1 MDIPLD
7 ASVECSD
14 GPVGTLTNIIVNP
27 ARETITHLVVSEHG
41 LVGSKRLLSEALVR
55 ESTHDTV
62 FLSISKR
69 EFQEQEE
76 FVQTEFLP
84 SDVPA
89 FMSDE
94 YLAWPMQEWVPPI
107 LQHEAVPPG
116 EFSVRRNAKVYASDG
131 HVGRVDEFLVEKKSG
146 HITHLVL
153 REGHLWGKKDVSVPV
168 DQIDRYEDK
177 CVYLKMDKKSIED
190 LPPVHIDRKVK
201 QPGHNRKAKRQRPAQ
216 R

>member
-27 ARETITHLVVSEHG
+27 ATETITHLVVSEHG
-41 LVGSKRLLSEALVR
+41 LIGSKRLLSEALVK

-177 CVYLKMDKKSIED
+177 CVYLKTDKKSIED
-190 LPPVHIDRKVK
+190 LPPVHIDKK
-201 QPGHNRKAKRQRPAQ
+201 DK
-216 R
+216 

>member
-7 ASVECSD
+7 ATVECSD
-14 GPVGTLTNIIVNP
+14 GPVGTLTNIILNP
-27 ARETITHLVVSEHG
+27 ATETITHLVVSEHG
-41 LVGSKRLLSEALVR
+41 LVGSKRLLSEALVK

-69 EFQEQEE
+69 EFQKQEE

-89 FMSDE
+89 FMSNE
-94 YLAWPMQEWVPPI
+94 YLVWPMQEWVPPI

-116 EFSVRRNAKVYASDG
+116 EFSVRKNAKVCASDG

-190 LPPVHIDRKVK
+190 LPPVHIDRKEK
-201 QPGHNRKAKRQRPAQ
+201 
-216 R
+216 